1 MRRILALI
9 LASGLAACVSASPE
23 GGVANYDALKSAQE
37 KCVAKGGTLK
47 LQKGGDSQLLED
59 YSCKVN

>member
-1 MRRILALI
+1 MRIALALI
-9 LASGLAACVSASPE
+9 LASALAACVSASPE
-23 GGVANYDALKSAQE
+23 GGIASYDALKAAQE
-37 KCVAKGGTLK
+37 KCVARGGTLK